1 MHWTYCDHNKYPF
14 FDTCHDRRGFNII
27 GHWTEATKKKKK
39 KKTNAPFIP
48 TLTFFKGIFLK
59 KLYYF
64 ITFDS
69 NLKMSGKIIF

>member
-27 GHWTEATKKKKK
+27 GHWTEAIKK

-48 TLTFFKGIFLK
+48 TLTFFKGILK
-59 KLYYF
+59 KQTILFYY
-64 ITFDS
+64 I
-69 NLKMSGKIIF
+69 